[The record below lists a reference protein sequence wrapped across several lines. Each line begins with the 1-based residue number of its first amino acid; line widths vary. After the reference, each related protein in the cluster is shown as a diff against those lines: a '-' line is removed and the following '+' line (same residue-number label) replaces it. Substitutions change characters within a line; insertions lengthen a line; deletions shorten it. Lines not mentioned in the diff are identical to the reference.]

1 MIDRVRYGASVFSL
15 EAEGQT
21 AAGEIEQC
29 DLWRPQI
36 AGAHCPSQ
44 LKRFHDQ
51 SGNLGNSRSDV
62 QAMAA
67 RGQTLQ
73 QNFGELDSELLRG
86 FPAFLPKGLPAF
98 ITINGAE
105 GRIIEDVEDMSDGV
119 EGRLAETGQNMS
131 TARSTSGEYSI
142 RGGRANPWQAVWWGF
157 PVPQSFS
164 GLYLKT

>member
-29 DLWRPQI
+29 DLRRPQI

-44 LKRFHDQ
+44 LECLHDQ
-51 SGNLGNSRSDV
+51 GGNLGNCRSDV
-62 QAMAA
+62 QAMATG
-67 RGQTLQ
+67 GQTLQ
-73 QNFGELDSELLRG
+73 QHFGELYSELLCG
-86 FPAFLPKGLPAF
+86 SPAFLPKGLPAF

-119 EGRLAETGQNMS
+119 EGRL
-131 TARSTSGEYSI
+131 
-142 RGGRANPWQAVWWGF
+142 
-157 PVPQSFS
+157 
-164 GLYLKT
+164 LKTSTHVSGSRIFWHGVSFQ

>member
-1 MIDRVRYGASVFSL
+1 
-15 EAEGQT
+15 
-21 AAGEIEQC
+21 
-29 DLWRPQI
+29 
-36 AGAHCPSQ
+36 
-44 LKRFHDQ
+44 
-51 SGNLGNSRSDV
+51 
-62 QAMAA
+62 MATG
-67 RGQTLQ
+67 RQTLQ
-73 QNFGELDSELLRG
+73 QHFGELYSELLRG
-86 FPAFLPKGLPAF
+86 SPAFLPKRLPAF

-131 TARSTSGEYSI
+131 TARSTSREYSI